1 MNRVLAA
8 LTLPVYLLMTDA
20 VSAQMTT
27 DDLKWVNQCLSD
39 NADAKVS
46 RAVVRAYCVCMN
58 NKMSSNETRSISQ
71 WEKAN
76 PQARAAC
83 DRESGWR

>member
-8 LTLPVYLLMTDA
+8 LCLPLCLLVPGA
-20 VSAQMTT
+20 ASAQMTT
-27 DDLKWVNQCLSD
+27 DDLKWVNQCLAD
-39 NADAKVS
+39 NASAKVG
-46 RAVVRAYCVCMN
+46 RDVVRAYCVCMN
-58 NKMSSNETRSISQ
+58 NKMSNNETRSISQ